1 MICLAFCGC
10 SIRRIAGNALTD
22 LTRALYQQ
30 RDVALARDGSASFLL
45 IADSLIIRNPADP
58 AILLN
63 GVRAYSAYASA
74 FLLGTEQDRAFVL
87 LDQALQYGFSLW
99 EIQFGW
105 KSVNL
110 WPIDDWE
117 RALQN
122 TTVNDVPALFW
133 TANTWVSWITAHP
146 DSILA
151 LSDLPHVLAAMQRV
165 LELDETYQQG
175 AVHLFFGMYYAVQPA
190 GVGRDLDKSHAH
202 FQKAIQL
209 AGPDAMLPRVLFARY
224 YARACFDEDLFRQVL
239 EDVLISPSQS
249 PDPDLNLMNAIARER
264 AAMYLA
270 QIDELF

>member
-1 MICLAFCGC
+1 MT
-10 SIRRIAGNALTD
+10 NLTH
-22 LTRALYQQ
+22 ALYQQ

-45 IADSLIIRNPADP
+45 IADSLILRNPTDP
-58 AILLN
+58 GLLLN
-63 GVRAYSAYASA
+63 GVQAYAAYASA
-74 FLLGTEQDRAFVL
+74 FLLGKEQDRAFVL

-105 KSVNL
+105 KSITL
-110 WPIDDWE
+110 LPIDDWE
-117 RALQN
+117 QALQA
-122 TTVNDVPALFW
+122 TSTKDVPALFW
-133 TANTWVSWITAHP
+133 TANTWASWITVHP

-165 LELDETYQQG
+165 LELDDTYQQG

-190 GVGRDLDKSHAH
+190 GVGRDLEKSHFH

-209 AGPDAMLPRVLFARY
+209 AGADAMLPRVLFARY
-224 YARACFDEDLFRQVL
+224 YARASFDEDLFRQVL
-239 EDVLISPSQS
+239 EDVLISPSLS